1 MKTIFAYL
9 RDSGGPAQERSVPE
23 QRQALQAWSDEQ
35 GYLIA
40 RWYVDAARS
49 GTNEERPE
57 FQRLIAEALK
67 AKPHA
72 VAVWDSPVSPA
83 TRTPPSS
90 TAPCCAAPAW
100 PSSPSTTTFL
110 TARWPALS
118 NR

>member
-23 QRQALQAWSDEQ
+23 QRQALQAWADEQ

-40 RWYVDAARS
+40 RCV
-49 GTNEERPE
+49 G
-57 FQRLIAEALK
+57 
-67 AKPHA
+67 
-72 VAVWDSPVSPA
+72 
-83 TRTPPSS
+83 
-90 TAPCCAAPAW
+90 PAW

-110 TARWPALS
+110 TARWPTLS